1 MCLVMIVCVWRVIL
15 QIRWMASSSRRSPIS
30 SAGVSACSSV
40 LFSLFWLLSQD
51 SQASPTASR
60 SVFLLRLSQAS
71 QTSSSVCLVARS
83 VFLIGC
89 VLIDSGRKRQQQIV
103 STSEVI
109 TNYSLLS
116 KHAERLLSFRF
127 VFVHSADQS
136 MPIRNSEREI
146 LRENSERTQREKRLL
161 TAVEPKR
168 CRRLSPGVIQI
179 FSLCKLISRIVFRFS
194 ISS

>member
-1 MCLVMIVCVWRVIL
+1 MRRPSKRLLTRKRLQILLLESTAIVCGDDRMCLVMIVCVWRVIL

-51 SQASPTASR
+51 SQASPTASC

-136 MPIRNSEREI
+136 MPIRNSERD
-146 LRENSERTQREKRLL
+146 TQRERSEYSERD
-161 TAVEPKR
+161 TQREAA
-168 CRRLSPGVIQI
+168 SDGG
-179 FSLCKLISRIVFRFS
+179 
-194 ISS
+194 